1 MSKLTVEDTSL
12 VAVADAIRTK
22 GGTTDTLIFPD
33 GFVDAIGNIQSGGGG
48 VGGIEI
54 PTNSYKISING
65 TWSATS
71 KSYVSGISINDFSL
85 FGNMN
90 VKVSSGYVPQIVS
103 SGSTYYRSISFD
115 WDKVISSIFGDML
128 ADGTYRIWHMIG
140 NGKYFLNNSNLTISN
155 GTTKTI
161 MNAQAYA
168 STNSYKFAYIYII
181 GIQKTA

>member
-12 VAVADAIRTK
+12 VSVANAIRTK
-22 GGTTDTLIFPD
+22 GGTTDALVFPD
-33 GFVDAIGNIQSGGGG
+33 GFVDAIGNIQSGGG

-54 PTNSYKISING
+54 PTNSYKILING

-90 VKVSSGYVPQIVS
+90 VKVSSGYVPQAVS
-103 SGSTYYRSISFD
+103 SGSTYYRSISFY

-128 ADGTYRIWHMIG
+128 ADGTYRIWYMIG
-140 NGKYFLNNSNLTISN
+140 NGKYFLNDSNLTISN
-155 GTTKTI
+155 GTINTI

-168 STNSYKFAYIYII
+168 SNNSYKFAYLYII